1 MKQKTKWQQ
10 RGQSLVEVAVFL
22 PVALIIIA
30 GLVELSLFLVTQNR
44 VTTASREAA
53 RFGANGGQNAGMVS
67 VALNTVTQTLQ
78 LEVDRWDM
86 WAVRGRVRARCL
98 NGTNGTATL
107 DFGPNDQDFVVV
119 HSYGISQT
127 VAYTETNTFV
137 RSSAFR
143 QEVLQ
148 QLAAGGVGGGASGCS
163 NPNTPAPDINGLQF
177 VGMYTAHDVASILG
191 LDVFL
196 ENVFTVKALQVFRVT
211 SAVSNNQTRGCDAF
225 PIALYQGRRTVAA
238 GEYAAFVGANYPND
252 YPTPLPTWNSLLQ
265 DGHDFTGSHSLEGT
279 AQEGDV
285 FLFWGEGRVGG
296 TTGNYAWLQWNTD
309 TLCAGCNNPVTRLQN
324 SLAWPG
330 NSLSPTL
337 GFHEVGDWADADLN
351 VQDLVKYS
359 NVAGANADAATRPHV
374 DRNRTLRLLLW
385 FDDVGDTGTLD
396 GHEWIRVKKFVNVRI
411 LAFNFNDT
419 NANRRLL
426 VQFVSYEN
434 SCGQVASTP

>member
-53 RFGANGGQNAGMVS
+53 RFGANGGQDSGMVL
-67 VALNTVTQTLQ
+67 VALNSVTQTLQ

-86 WAVRGRVRARCL
+86 WAIRGRVRARCL

-107 DFGPNDQDFVVV
+107 DFGPNDVDFVVQ

-137 RSSAFR
+137 RSNAFR

-148 QLAAGGVGGGASGCS
+148 ELAAGGIGGGVSGCS
-163 NPNTPAPDINGLQF
+163 NPSTPAPDINGLQF
-177 VGMYTAHDVASILG
+177 VGMYTSHDVASILG

-211 SAVSNNQTRGCDAF
+211 SVVSNNQTRGCDAF
-225 PIALYQGRRTVAA
+225 PIALFQGRRTVNVA
-238 GEYAAFVGANYPND
+238 EYAAFVGANYPTR
-252 YPTPLPTWNSLLQ
+252 YPTSLPTWDSLLQ
-265 DGHDFTGSHSLEGT
+265 DGHIGSSEHSLDN

-285 FLFWGEGRVGG
+285 FLFTGEGR
-296 TTGNYAWLQWNTD
+296 TDPNYAWLQWNTD
-309 TLCAGCNNPVTRLQN
+309 TACAGCNNPTTRLQT
-324 SLAWPG
+324 SLGWPG
-330 NSLSPTL
+330 NAQSATL

-359 NVAGANADAATRPHV
+359 AVAGVNAQTVMSAHI
-374 DRNRTLRLLLW
+374 DRHRTLRVLLW
-385 FDDVGDTGTLD
+385 FHDPGDTGTLD
-396 GHEWIRVKKFVNVRI
+396 GHDWIRVKRFVNVRI
-411 LAFNFNDT
+411 LAYNFNDT
-419 NANRRLL
+419 NANRKLL
-426 VQFVSYEN
+426 VQFVSQEN
-434 SCGQVASTP
+434 SCGQVAGAP